1 MSGPEG
7 RHGVAGR
14 RAAAALGNVRAR
26 LITGFLWVSLCALW
40 ICARPYRGVRHDAIL
55 YLAQALDRLSP
66 SIYSE
71 DLFFRFGSQDRYS
84 AFSFVMAPLVRV
96 VGVTA
101 AEVTLLGLAQLA
113 LLAGVARLLDQI
125 GLRAWRW
132 PVLLV
137 LACAPH
143 VYGGDGRLGFAEPFL
158 TARTLA
164 EPLAVWAAAWLLQRR
179 WLPAAVAALAGLAMH
194 PLIVLPV
201 LVVGWI
207 NLCLRDRR
215 WLWWLLGLAFIGAL
229 AFAGLA
235 PFDGLLQRYDPEWWG
250 IVSVHNAPVFVT
262 RWGLAD
268 GQSIAL
274 DFALLGIAWRFAAE
288 PEQARLWQSTLLAV
302 AVLMV
307 ITILG
312 ADVGHD
318 VLITQLQQWRVL
330 WWAHLMVLTLSPWLV
345 ATLWR
350 GERTHKVAALAVV
363 LSLLAIGANLT
374 TAWVFGVALAL
385 GLVAHRRRIQIST
398 PMFRIVVVTFVLAGA
413 AISAIVFAA
422 DLRALADDGDR
433 LAGLASFRVLFAI
446 PAVSLLIGGTVLWQQ
461 VRLPLA
467 AAGLLALGMLAIAG
481 TGWDQRSEWGTYIE
495 ADRSASRPFDAKV
508 APGSEVYWIDDVKA
522 TWFGLHARSF
532 MSDDQAGG
540 LLFNRATA
548 IEYMRR
554 AKAFAPLGAQREMCG
569 IIGALGAG
577 GGTPDSK
584 CYPTLP
590 VAQLLCDL
598 PGGPRYLVFRS
609 ALERGVV
616 AHWRFDA
623 VRPAE
628 RADYYLHDCNLM
640 HETPQ

>member
-1 MSGPEG
+1 MSKQKG
-7 RHGVAGR
+7 R
-14 RAAAALGNVRAR
+14 LGTAERTGSIPGNSRAR
-26 LITGFLWVSLCALW
+26 LLTGFLWVTIFALW
-40 ICARPYRGVRHDAIL
+40 ICARPYRGVRQDAIL

-66 SIYSE
+66 SVYGG
-71 DLFFRFGSQDRYS
+71 DLFFLFGSQDRYS
-84 AFSFVMAPLVRV
+84 AFSIVMAPLVR
-96 VGVTA
+96 
-101 AEVTLLGLAQLA
+101 LLGITTAEGALLCLAQLV
-113 LLAGVARLLDQI
+113 LLAGVARLLDHL
-125 GLRAWRW
+125 GLKAWRW
-132 PVLLV
+132 PALLV

-164 EPLAVWAAAWLLQRR
+164 EPLAVWAADWLLQRR
-179 WLPAAVAALAGLAMH
+179 WVPAAVAALAGLAMH

-201 LVVGWI
+201 LAVGWI

-215 WLWWLLGLAFIGAL
+215 WLWLLLGVPLIGAL

-235 PFDGLLQRYDPEWWG
+235 PFDALLQRYDPEWWR
-250 IVSVHNAPVFVT
+250 IVSVRNAPVFVT
-262 RWGLAD
+262 RWGPAD
-268 GQSIAL
+268 GQSIAF
-274 DFALLGIAWRFAAE
+274 DFAVLGIAWRFAAE
-288 PEQARLWQSTLLAV
+288 PEQARLWLSTLLAA
-302 AVLMV
+302 AVLMA

-312 ADVGHD
+312 ADIGHN

-330 WWAHLMVLTLSPWLV
+330 WLAHLMVLALVPWLV

-363 LSLLAIGANLT
+363 LSLLAIGANWT

-385 GLVAHRRRIQIST
+385 GLFAHRRRIQIST
-398 PMFRIVVVTFVLAGA
+398 PMFRIVVVTFVLAAA

-422 DLRALADDGDR
+422 DVKALAEDGDR
-433 LAGLASFRVLFAI
+433 LAGLAPYRVLFAV
-446 PAVSLLIGGTVLWQQ
+446 PAFSLLIGGAVLWLQ

-467 AAGLLALGMLAIAG
+467 VAGLLALGTLAIAG
-481 TGWDQRSEWGTYIE
+481 TGWDQRSEWSTYVE
-495 ADRSASRPFDAKV
+495 ADRSASVPFDAKV

-522 TWFGLHARSF
+522 TWFALHARSF

-548 IEYMRR
+548 IEYQRR
-554 AKAFAPLGAQREMCG
+554 ANAFAPLGAQRELCG
-569 IIGALGAG
+569 IMGALNAG
-577 GGTPDSK
+577 RVGPDST
-584 CYPTLP
+584 CYPTLSA
-590 VAQLLCDL
+590 AQLICDL

-609 ALERGVV
+609 TLERGVV

>member
-1 MSGPEG
+1 MAE
-7 RHGVAGR
+7 RVASVP
-14 RAAAALGNVRAR
+14 GNSRAR
-26 LITGFLWVSLCALW
+26 WLAGLLWASVCALW
-40 ICARPYRGVRHDAIL
+40 ICTRPYRGVRQDAIL
-55 YLAQALDRLSP
+55 YLAQVFDRLSP
-66 SIYSE
+66 SIYGG
-71 DLFFRFGSQDRYS
+71 DLFFLFGSQDRYS
-84 AFSFVMAPLVRV
+84 AFSIAVAPLVRLL
-96 VGVTA
+96 GVTTT
-101 AEVTLLGLAQLA
+101 EVALLYLAQLVF
-113 LLAGVARLLDQI
+113 LAGVARLLDHI
-125 GLRAWRW
+125 GLKAWRW
-132 PVLLV
+132 PALLV

-164 EPLAVWAAAWLLQRR
+164 EPLAVWAAVWLLQRR
-179 WLPAAVAALAGLAMH
+179 WIPAAIAAIVGAAMH

-201 LVVGWI
+201 MAVAWI

-215 WLWWLLGLAFIGAL
+215 WLWLLLGVPLVGAL

-235 PFDGLLQRYDPEWWG
+235 PFDALLQRYDPEWWG
-250 IVSVHNAPVFVT
+250 IVSVRNAPVFVT

-288 PEQARLWQSTLLAV
+288 PEQARLWLSTLLAA
-302 AVLMV
+302 AVLMI

-330 WWAHLMVLTLSPWLV
+330 WWAHLMVLALAPWLV

-385 GLVAHRRRIQIST
+385 GLFAHRRRIQIST
-398 PMFRIVVVTFVLAGA
+398 PMFRIVVGTFFLAGA
-413 AISAIVFAA
+413 AISVILFVA
-422 DLRALADDGDR
+422 DVKALAADGDR
-433 LAGLASFRVLFAI
+433 LAGLASYRVLFAV
-446 PAVSLLIGGTVLWQQ
+446 PAVSLLIGGTVLWLQ

-481 TGWDQRSEWGTYIE
+481 TGWDQRSEWATYIE
-495 ADRSASRPFDAKV
+495 ADRSASRPFDANV

-548 IEYMRR
+548 IEYVRR
-554 AKAFAPLGAQREMCG
+554 AEAFAPLGAQREMCG

-577 GGTPDSK
+577 GAAPDSK

-590 VAQLLCDL
+590 TAQLICDL

-609 ALERGVV
+609 ALERGAV

>member
-1 MSGPEG
+1 MSEPSGH
-7 RHGVAGR
+7 RGVAQR
-14 RAAAALGNVRAR
+14 SATAPGNSRAR
-26 LITGFLWVSLCALW
+26 LIAGFLWISLCALW
-40 ICARPYRGVRHDAIL
+40 ICARPYRGVRQDAIL
-55 YLAQALDRLSP
+55 YLAQAFDRLYP
-66 SIYSE
+66 SVYGG

-84 AFSFVMAPLVRV
+84 AFSVVMAPLVQAM
-96 VGVTA
+96 GVTV

-125 GLRAWRW
+125 GLKAWRW
-132 PVLLV
+132 PALLV

-143 VYGGDGRLGFAEPFL
+143 VYGGDGRFGFAEPFL

-201 LVVGWI
+201 LAVGWI

-215 WLWWLLGLAFIGAL
+215 WLWLLLGLGLIGAL
-229 AFAGLA
+229 AFSGLA
-235 PFDGLLQRYDPEWWG
+235 PFDALLQRYDPDWWH
-250 IVSVHNAPVFVT
+250 IVSVRNAPVFVT

-268 GQSIAL
+268 WQSIAL
-274 DFALLGIAWRFAAE
+274 DFALLGIAWRFASE
-288 PEQARLWQSTLLAV
+288 PEQTRLWLSTLLGAAALLAV
-302 AVLMV
+302 TV
-307 ITILG
+307 LG

-330 WWAHLMVLTLSPWLV
+330 WWTHLLVLTLSPWLV
-345 ATLWR
+345 ATLWG
-350 GERTHKVAALAVV
+350 GERTHKVAALAVA
-363 LSLLAIGANLT
+363 LALLAIGANLT

-385 GLVAHRRRIQIST
+385 GLFAHRRRIQIST
-398 PMFRIVVVTFVLAGA
+398 PMFRIVVVTFVFAGA
-413 AISAIVFAA
+413 AISAIMFAA
-422 DLRALADDGDR
+422 DLKALADDGDR
-433 LAGLASFRVLFAI
+433 LAGLASFRVLFAV
-446 PAVSLLIGGTVLWQQ
+446 PAISLLVGAAVLWLL

-467 AAGLLALGMLAIAG
+467 PSGLIVLGMLAIAG

-495 ADRSASRPFDAKV
+495 ADRSAEHPFDAKV
-508 APGSEVYWIDDVKA
+508 APGSEVYWDDDVKA
-522 TWFGLHARSF
+522 TWFALHARSF

-548 IEYMRR
+548 IEYQRR
-554 AKAFAPLGAQREMCG
+554 ANAFAPLGAQRELCG
-569 IIGALGAG
+569 IMAALNGDHVA
-577 GGTPDSK
+577 PDSK

-590 VAQLLCDL
+590 AAQLICDL

-609 ALERGVV
+609 ALERGVI